1 MGADHDS
8 DEHGE
13 EGDGGEDPSWE
24 CPSSSVPAAVE
35 GRERGREHVSSL
47 EAYARRARSR
57 VTSQTTVDAN
67 LKHRR
72 RKALDVKSVGPAVLS
87 IGENLA
93 SGGHTLD
100 DPNLDGN
107 LPRNRTA
114 VDLFL

>member
-47 EAYARRARSR
+47 EVYARRARSR
-57 VTSQTTVDAN
+57 VTSKTTVDAN
-67 LKHRR
+67 LHLK
-72 RKALDVKSVGPAVLS
+72 KKSVGSAVLTS
-87 IGENLA
+87 AEICVRLA
-93 SGGHTLD
+93 HTWD
-100 DPNLDGN
+100 DPNSDGN